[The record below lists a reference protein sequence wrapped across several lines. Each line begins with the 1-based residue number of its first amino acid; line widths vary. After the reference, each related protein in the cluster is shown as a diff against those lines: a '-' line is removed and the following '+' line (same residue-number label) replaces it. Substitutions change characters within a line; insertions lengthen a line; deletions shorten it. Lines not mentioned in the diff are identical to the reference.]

1 MQLTVN
7 SHDTLLTKAQ
17 AMELLKMS
25 ESTLWR
31 RCHEGK
37 ILRSKIGGKI
47 FFKYS
52 DLLNAAQPVATQ
64 PMAEATA

>member
-1 MQLTVN
+1 MQVVN

-17 AMELLKMS
+17 AMELLQMS
-25 ESTLWR
+25 ETTLWR

-37 ILRSKIGGKI
+37 ITRSKIGGKV

-52 DLLNAAQPVATQ
+52 DLLQAAVAVTTQ
-64 PMAEATA
+64 PMAEVAA